1 MRPHRTREGSA
12 GLPASPLL
20 VLESL
25 RFFLAK
31 SYGERHSTR
40 NMYRRKV
47 SMMVYNSRATSPDT
61 VIPYTRARPTKVV
74 FTPDPLPRQSP
85 RTIPCPKRRSARV
98 AGARRWCR
106 RCRAVGLGWW
116 HCGHRQ
122 DVRPPHERH
131 GHDAYPT
138 IKICDHEIFVLR
150 IHRLE
155 HPGHLHPERVR
166 EECTFR
172 TFVPSF
178 AILDGLSSG
187 GKES

>member
-1 MRPHRTREGSA
+1 MILT
-12 GLPASPLL
+12 
-20 VLESL
+20 
-25 RFFLAK
+25 
-31 SYGERHSTR
+31 
-40 NMYRRKV
+40 
-47 SMMVYNSRATSPDT
+47 MVYYNSCATSPYT
-61 VIPYTRARPTKVV
+61 VTHARDPPRWSSHPIPFVDKQLRNNIVYLKS
-74 FTPDPLPRQSP
+74 SP

-98 AGARRWCR
+98 AGLRCR
-106 RCRAVGLGWW
+106 RSRGTVGLGWW

-138 IKICDHEIFVLR
+138 IEICDHEIFVLR

-178 AILDGLSSG
+178 ARLDGLSSG